1 MEEKIPKTNK
11 RKISTFT
18 SSQNASFDLSL
29 IAYLKEIS
37 NITPLKKEEE
47 HLLGKKIQK
56 GDEKSLNELVRRNLK
71 YVVRVAKAFR
81 KCGLSL
87 LDLISEGNVGLMR
100 AATRFDPF
108 RDIKFI
114 TYANWWIRQA
124 IMHAVA
130 EQSGIVKLPVKQ
142 TSFLNKI
149 NAKHRALLQ
158 KFERSISPDELS
170 KEVGLS
176 TEETESILR
185 AYRTHLSLNAPL
197 VNDSGTNYIDLMESK
212 NIDSVEKSVFTET
225 LKYKIDKV
233 LKELPPRE
241 EKVLRYRFGFCKNN
255 PLTLEEIG
263 KKMNLS
269 RERIRQIEKKATT
282 RLRSKTKLKIL
293 EEFIS

>member
-1 MEEKIPKTNK
+1 M
-11 RKISTFT
+11 SGFT

-37 NITPLKKEEE
+37 KITPLKREEE

-71 YVVRVAKAFR
+71 YVVRVAKAFK

-100 AATRFDPF
+100 AASRFDPF

-142 TSFLNKI
+142 TSFLNRI

-170 KEVGLS
+170 KAVGLPTNK
-176 TEETESILR
+176 TEAILR

-197 VNDSGTNYIDLMESK
+197 VNDSGTNYIDLIESK
-212 NIDSVEKSVFTET
+212 DIDSVEESVFTET
-225 LKYKIDKV
+225 LKFKINEV
-233 LKELPPRE
+233 LKELPSRE
-241 EKVLRYRFGFCKNN
+241 EKVLRYRFGFSKDA

-263 KKMNLS
+263 KEMNLS
-269 RERIRQIEKKATT
+269 RERIRQIEKKATS

-293 EEFIS
+293 KELIP